1 MGTSPDPDRDRGGDV
16 RVLHVSDHYPPVL
29 GGIERHVA
37 ALAERQACRGHDV
50 AVVTSGRAT
59 ADGRHSDDTGAVEV
73 HRVRSRRDVSVAELA
88 SYDVLHAHVSVVAPF
103 TAPLVAAAARRG
115 VPTIVTV
122 HSLWSRMGPLP
133 TAAAQL
139 AGLRTAPVRWTSV
152 SRVAADDLA
161 TRLPAGTEVEV
172 LPNAVEVR
180 PRARTLA
187 TLPGDPVRLV
197 STMRIAR
204 RKRPLA
210 LLRAF
215 ELLARTVDVPVEL
228 TVVGDGPRRPE
239 VERWLARS
247 TIGHLVTV
255 TGRVEPDEVLR
266 LLARADVYV
275 APAILESFGLAALEA
290 RSVGL
295 PVVGR
300 ADNGLTD
307 FVRHEHEGLLC
318 PSDEGMVSA
327 LRRLVHDADLRHR
340 MSEHNR
346 TVAPLQTWSQA
357 LADHDAAYARTVD
370 DAALGRLLARPR
382 GER

>member
-1 MGTSPDPDRDRGGDV
+1 V

-37 ALAERQACRGHDV
+37 ALAERQALRGDDV
-50 AVVTSGRAT
+50 AVLTSSRAT
-59 ADGRHSDDTGAVEV
+59 ADGRHSEDSGTVAVR
-73 HRVRSRRDVSVAELA
+73 RVRSRREVSIAELA
-88 SYDVLHAHVSVVAPF
+88 AYDVLHAHVSVVAPF

-133 TAAAQL
+133 AAAARL

-152 SRVAADDLA
+152 SGVAAVDLA
-161 TRLPAGTEVEV
+161 ARLPAGTEVEV
-172 LPNAVEVR
+172 LPNAVDVR
-180 PRARTLA
+180 PRPRTPDA
-187 TLPGDPVRLV
+187 LPGDPVRLV

-215 ELLARTVDVPVEL
+215 ELLARTVDVPLEL
-228 TVVGDGPRRPE
+228 TMVGDGPRRPE
-239 VERWLARS
+239 VERLLDRS
-247 TIGHLVTV
+247 AVGHLVTV
-255 TGRVEPDEVLR
+255 TGRVEPDEVLG

-307 FVRHEHEGLLC
+307 FVRHEREGLLC

-327 LRRLVHDADLRHR
+327 LRRLVHDTDLRHR

-346 TVAPLQTWSQA
+346 TVAPSQTWAQT
-357 LADHDAAYARTVD
+357 LADHDTAYARTVD
-370 DAALGRLLARPR
+370 DSVVPGTLLTPPEGGR
-382 GER
+382 